1 MTLHCCCVWMKWE
14 AVFSS
19 WGFVA
24 IFPKSSSKQYKAY
37 CIIFDRLISKASNL
51 STCCTQSSTCL
62 SSVIRLIWF
71 VHIFL
76 ASKRPF
82 SIFFFFFAKL
92 CRTLGRA
99 ITIIVIRLR
108 KYWFM
113 LFSVMLDDNMT
124 PTSCKNFNQLY
135 VWHSIWYNMGPIQS
149 Y

>member
-82 SIFFFFFAKL
+82 SIFFFFFFVRVTIGAFMWMEFLLAILHSWKKKFWMGFW
-92 CRTLGRA
+92 TL
-99 ITIIVIRLR
+99 
-108 KYWFM
+108 
-113 LFSVMLDDNMT
+113 
-124 PTSCKNFNQLY
+124 KNSLWQKS
-135 VWHSIWYNMGPIQS
+135 SI
-149 Y
+149 